1 MEHYVKIRSVYY
13 IISDLVLE
21 VNSDNP
27 EEKFTLEPNSE
38 DPMMPADLKTFIKNS
53 NNNKEISNKKRSNG

>member
-1 MEHYVKIRSVYY
+1 M
-13 IISDLVLE
+13 ISDFVLE

-27 EEKFTLEPNSE
+27 EEKFTLEPIAD

-53 NNNKEISNKKRSNG
+53 NNNKEKSNNKRSCG